1 MARRID
7 VTVHEIATDGL
18 PPQEGL
24 SGRCAFVFDGCI
36 VSGWPLYGEDGQG
49 TYSGYW
55 IANSDVGRVNIKFSG
70 VTHWIEFP
78 EPLHSIDRK
87 SMSTGNL

>member
-7 VTVHEIATDGL
+7 VSVHEIATDGL
-18 PPQEGL
+18 PPRDGDMA
-24 SGRCAFVFDGCI
+24 GRYAFIFDGCI
-36 VSGWPLYGEDGQG
+36 VSGWPWFGDEGDGAYG
-49 TYSGYW
+49 GYW

-78 EPLHSIDRK
+78 EPLHSIG
-87 SMSTGNL
+87 SGMA